1 MNPII
6 ESVFAED
13 PPGVVLGE
21 SEVATLSGEEPHRA
35 ARLLEEERYLGA
47 ARPVGRTL
55 VQAVHYQE
63 QWVALLVWSPAALK
77 LADRDHDLGWTDS
90 QRAERIGLI
99 VQNRRFLVLAKT
111 RMPNLASRALALAV
125 NALPAA
131 WQKVHGYRPLL
142 AEPSGTINSPERTLV
157 VREKTVRKTAKK
169 RGRIRCP
176 TSWTVAAARSGASLR
191 AAHPG
196 PLGRL

>member
-1 MNPII
+1 MKSLI

-35 ARLLEEERYLGA
+35 ALLLEEEHYLGA

-99 VQNRRFLVLAKT
+99 VQTA
-111 RMPNLASRALALAV
+111 ASWCSPR
-125 NALPAA
+125 PA
-131 WQKVHGYRPLL
+131 
-142 AEPSGTINSPERTLV
+142 
-157 VREKTVRKTAKK
+157 
-169 RGRIRCP
+169 CP
-176 TSWTVAAARSGASLR
+176 TSPRARWLWPSTPCPRRGRKSTVT
-191 AAHPG
+191 
-196 PLGRL
+196 GRC